1 MKVEYSFEELA
12 KIIGKENNLSSGD
25 YSVNIKVLNGNDDKK
40 VSYVFIFKHKVSHT
54 KSNRKQK

>member
-1 MKVEYSFEELA
+1 MKVEYNFEELA

-40 VSYVFIFKHKVSHT
+40 VSYVFIFKDKTTQS
-54 KSNRKQK
+54 KSKANKK